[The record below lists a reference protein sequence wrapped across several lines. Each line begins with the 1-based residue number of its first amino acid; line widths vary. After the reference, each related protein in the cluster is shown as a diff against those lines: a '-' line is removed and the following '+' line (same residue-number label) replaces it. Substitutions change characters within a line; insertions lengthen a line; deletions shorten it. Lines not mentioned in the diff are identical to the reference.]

1 MTKVTTL
8 GRKYWEFHQKMKCN
22 HHTVGDSVANDID
35 IVLVM
40 SRFTIDLTLM
50 RATRREVCVCVR
62 AHTCSHLPMHL
73 HVSTDVC

>member
-50 RATRREVCVCVR
+50 RATRREVCVCAR
-62 AHTCSHLPMHL
+62 THLFTPAHASTCKY
-73 HVSTDVC
+73 